1 FTTLHLHSY
10 LSSAALLLMFT
21 CPLWQLSQALPLTDG
36 GPVSDQCVLQAQMF
50 LRNIT
55 ETLSKKELFSG
66 IDCTKQSMEFNRE
79 SQTATVCTPKGLT
92 CSGTTQSEFNKISC
106 LKNIREDL
114 HYYYS
119 FLSAQPDADRL
130 LHTTV
135 LASLR
140 ELMQQKC
147 FVWEFRKLEEKN
159 VAGNHQSSYD
169 ERLKLCIVLRGFQ
182 VRIVTIN
189 RAVQYMNAGEDAQ

>member
-1 FTTLHLHSY
+1 
-10 LSSAALLLMFT
+10 SSAALLLMFT

-140 ELMQQKC
+140 ELMQ
-147 FVWEFRKLEEKN
+147 